1 MNTEHKD
8 LAQAV
13 ITWDLEEVRRCL
25 SEGES
30 PNVIRGGLPLI
41 THAALLHQPEIFK
54 LLMDNGADLPES
66 LLYDVITWELGDWI
80 LQNDKEI
87 EEMVAILGMIRHTNA
102 WPSLEDRL
110 RLAARLENYG
120 LDKVKAELLTE

>member
-1 MNTEHKD
+1 MNTERKD

-13 ITWDLEEVRRCL
+13 ITWDLKEVRRCL

-30 PNVIRGGLPLI
+30 PNVIRGDFPLI
-41 THAALLHQPEIFK
+41 THAALLHHPEIFK
-54 LLMDNGADLPES
+54 LLIDNGADLPES
-66 LLYDVITWELGDWI
+66 LLDDVITWELGDWI

-102 WPSLEDRL
+102 WPPLEDRR

-120 LDKVKAELLTE
+120 LDKLKAELLTE